1 MKEQSPTSSYAIHSV
16 EPGFTLIEIMVTL
29 VIISVGLLAL
39 GLFTVVTIDQ
49 GEVSRE
55 RLSAVHLAERVIE
68 GWQHDVNDQ
77 PQPVVCTGGGGPVTV
92 TPVVGTSVNCT
103 PVSGV
108 AISYTIKLTTSQAT
122 APLPPGAPGNP
133 GPSIAFGPL
142 TWQGTATP
150 TNKVYVKVVK
160 VTWKHKG
167 KQHSVFLTHIT
178 GVK

>member
-1 MKEQSPTSSYAIHSV
+1 MKEQSLTSSCAIHSA

-68 GWQHDVNDQ
+68 GWQHNANDQ
-77 PQPVVCTGGGGPVTV
+77 PQSVDCTGGGGPVTV

-108 AISYTIKLTTSQAT
+108 AIPYSIKLTTSRAR
-122 APLPPGAPGNP
+122 APLAQGNP
-133 GPSIAFGPL
+133 ARSIAFGSL
-142 TWQGTATP
+142 TWQGTATS
-150 TNKVYVKVVK
+150 TNAYVKVVK
-160 VTWKHKG
+160 VTWAHKG
-167 KQHSVFLTHIT
+167 KPHSVFLTHIT
-178 GVK
+178 GAK